1 MIPGLGRS
9 AEEGIGYQ
17 LQYSWA
23 SLVAQAVKT
32 LPAMQ
37 ETSVPSLSR
46 EDALEKGRATHSST
60 LTWRMPQTEEPGG
73 LQSTGSQR
81 VGND

>member
-1 MIPGLGRS
+1 MTVMRNRTK
-9 AEEGIGYQ
+9 
-17 LQYSWA
+17 

-46 EDALEKGRATHSST
+46 EDPLEKGRATHSSA
-60 LTWRMPQTEEPGG
+60 LTWRMPQTEETGG
-73 LQSTGSQR
+73 LQSIGSQR